1 MGFHAT
7 SEGLVSNLAV
17 TNAFRHLCSL
27 QGVTRFTYKGAELG
41 AADAADGNQMMPVIA
56 AYAAF
61 SADQSNLAVEDVPC
75 VFSEDDA
82 SLSGVS
88 CKFVFSESSHPP
100 SMMLTLLDYSV
111 AKSLEASTSPGVGNL
126 DYLSAQLH
134 ATYDMEYELNANP

>member
-1 MGFHAT
+1 MGFYAT
-7 SEGLVSNLAV
+7 SEGLVSNLGV

-27 QGVTRFTYKGAELG
+27 QGAKRFTYAGAELG

-56 AYAAF
+56 AFATY
-61 SADQSNLAVEDVPC
+61 SADQSNLGADDIPC

-88 CKFVFSESSHPP
+88 CQFVFSESSYPP
-100 SMMLTLLDYSV
+100 SLMLTLLDYSI